1 MYLCKL
7 ITVIVMSALLC
18 INLFGAGGAEVPQ
31 QLSNDEQLDAAN
43 NNARHKAFSSQYS
56 DAQNNNVAS
65 KSSPCSH
72 SISSSMSQV
81 LPTPAGQKCRG
92 DGIEIMPYTDFV
104 RSQMSR
110 GLPAPR
116 GVVVR
121 RNGRH
126 VLVPQYVVQHHRQH
140 RAHVRSLRR
149 HGYESE
155 DGRIAGR
162 HHGGHGYESDQY
174 RSNAGRHHHRRVA
187 AGHGYES
194 DIGYRSDLAGG
205 YSSSK
210 PGPHHTA
217 AYPNSSAYSSDFGD
231 SRDWHYGSDR
241 DVRGQKVSSSSSFIS
256 QHGRNIPLFER
267 DVQETIAEEV
277 IDSEGQPSEHS
288 QMLQGQEWPPSV
300 RVRAHN
306 RFPDQYGRNQTT
318 AHPYEAEHRHNKLSS
333 RRRNFEPIEL

>member
-1 MYLCKL
+1 ML
-7 ITVIVMSALLC
+7 ITVIATSMLFC
-18 INLFGAGGAEVPQ
+18 INLFGAGGAEVPR

-43 NNARHKAFSSQYS
+43 NNARQKTFSSQYS

-65 KSSPCSH
+65 KLSPHSH
-72 SISSSMSQV
+72 STSSSMSQV
-81 LPTPAGQKCRG
+81 PTPAGQKCAG

-104 RSQMSR
+104 RSRTSR

-174 RSNAGRHHHRRVA
+174 RSIAGGHHHRRAA

-210 PGPHHTA
+210 PAPHHTA
-217 AYPNSSAYSSDFGD
+217 AYPNSSVYSSDFGD

-256 QHGRNIPLFER
+256 QPGRNIPLFER

-277 IDSEGQPSEHS
+277 IDSEGQPSEQS
-288 QMLQGQEWPPSV
+288 QMFQGNKWPLSV
-300 RVRAHN
+300 RVHAHN
-306 RFPDQYGRNQTT
+306 RFADHYGGNQT
-318 AHPYEAEHRHNKLSS
+318 AAYPYEFERRHNKVSS